1 MAEKQDSIKT
11 ASNQEGDIP
20 AGVAGKNTGPTLGG
34 GPRVVVS
41 TAAFHA
47 RVRGS
52 VPGLGGLKKTKMFL
66 PHPRVK
72 ISIVGSLRDREV
84 ACSASDRQGSNFE
97 YCVWRRGSSQSSHNP
112 QEVLLAQF
120 SLYVHKGGLKPD
132 SFHLVQRWLCYW
144 PAFTFNTCLGV
155 TVISQKCV
163 HQSRLHNHDA
173 TAAL

>member
-1 MAEKQDSIKT
+1 MIFSTVKISYLSFSFPTKHFLIT
-11 ASNQEGDIP
+11 GITSHASL
-20 AGVAGKNTGPTLGG
+20 LGG

-41 TAAFHA
+41 TAAFHT

-52 VPGLGGLKKTKMFL
+52 VPGLGGLKGTKMFL

-72 ISIVGSLRDREV
+72 VSIVWSLRDREV

-97 YCVWRRGSSQSSHNP
+97 SCVWRTVSSQSSHHP

-132 SFHLVQRWLCYW
+132 SFHFFFASLLLRNIKKC
-144 PAFTFNTCLGV
+144 N
-155 TVISQKCV
+155 QK
-163 HQSRLHNHDA
+163 NN
-173 TAAL
+173 

>member
-1 MAEKQDSIKT
+1 MVVVSAYSFNVPHINVMLMLRFRCICLQ
-11 ASNQEGDIP
+11 A
-20 AGVAGKNTGPTLGG
+20 AGR

-52 VPGLGGLKKTKMFL
+52 VPGLGGLKETKMFL

-72 ISIVGSLRDREV
+72 ISIVGSLRDPEV

-97 YCVWRRGSSQSSHNP
+97 SCVWRTVSSQSSHHP

-120 SLYVHKGGLKPD
+120 SLHVHKGGLKPD
-132 SFHLVQRWLCYW
+132 SFHLQAAELL
-144 PAFTFNTCLGV
+144 FF
-155 TVISQKCV
+155 VIDNQTRS
-163 HQSRLHNHDA
+163 
-173 TAAL
+173 TASMVEAAYLAGKQHLDR